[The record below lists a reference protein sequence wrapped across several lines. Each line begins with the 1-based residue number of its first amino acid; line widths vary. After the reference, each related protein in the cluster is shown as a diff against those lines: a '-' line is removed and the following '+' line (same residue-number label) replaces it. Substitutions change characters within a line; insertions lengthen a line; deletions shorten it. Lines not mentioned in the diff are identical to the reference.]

1 MSHAR
6 HIALGRPRRPPAW
19 KVMLADLL
27 ALILSF
33 LVLLF
38 SMRQI
43 NYDNWRDVLSAFASQ
58 PGMADDRLTDR
69 NSKASLE
76 DGGRPLS
83 YLETLLKQ
91 KLTEDPDL
99 AMARLRLADD
109 SLILELPGKLLFPT
123 ASARPFPAA
132 KAVAERL
139 GEMLSSVANGIDII
153 GRADPRPLRNSP
165 LGSNWGLSL
174 ARAASLAA
182 MLRAAGYPY
191 PLRIIGAGS
200 GAFYTENLDLPM
212 KQRLELARRVDIVI
226 RTRDAMGG

>member
-1 MSHAR
+1 MNHGR
-6 HIALGRPRRPPAW
+6 HIVLGRPRRPQAW

-38 SMRQI
+38 SMRQVS
-43 NYDNWRDVLSAFASQ
+43 YDNWRDILGAFSGQ
-58 PGMADDRLTDR
+58 PALTDDRLTDR

-91 KLTEDPDL
+91 KLAEDPDL
-99 AMARLRLADD
+99 AQARLRLSDD
-109 SLILELPGKLLFPT
+109 ALVLELPGKLLFPS
-123 ASARPFPAA
+123 ASAQLLPSA
-132 KAVAERL
+132 KTAVMRL
-139 GEMLSSVANGIDII
+139 GELLSSLANGIDVI
-153 GRADPRPLRNSP
+153 GRADPRPLKNSP

-174 ARAASLAA
+174 ARAASLAN

-191 PLRIIGAGS
+191 PVHIIGAGS
-200 GAFYTENLDLPM
+200 GAFYTENQDLPM

-226 RTRDAMGG
+226 RTRDAAGG